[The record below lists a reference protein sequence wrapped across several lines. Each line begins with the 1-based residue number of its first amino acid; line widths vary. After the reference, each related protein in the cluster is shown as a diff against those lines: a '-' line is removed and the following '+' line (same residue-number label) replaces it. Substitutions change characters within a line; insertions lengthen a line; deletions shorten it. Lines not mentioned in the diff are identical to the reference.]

1 MNRLVVE
8 LRLLPTAA
16 TRLKLAATPALVE
29 LAYRQKRWLRAI
41 ACTMAMHY
49 DCNSFIN
56 SIILGLASLASLFLQ
71 VLLPLRRHLLFCC
84 AFL

>member
-29 LAYRQKRWLRAI
+29 LAYRQKHWLRAI

-56 SIILGLASLASLFLQ
+56 SVILGLASLASLFLQ
-71 VLLPLRRHLLFCC
+71 VLSSLRKHLLFCC